1 MSFSLPI
8 RSRPVD
14 DLLSCIELWF
24 DDKYQADD
32 ENWPSARFLV
42 RGGVCWPDRYD
53 PLTDSVRGV
62 ALMCGYNLSTDVAYV
77 FEEQSFVCIDHVLNP
92 ATRAIEFQGLAPW
105 FNAVYSRCLGDTFYV
120 SQPDPVRDRW
130 EREVGHTPA
139 VQNNPPRFVPCPEWR
154 DVAAGENIIWE
165 WITRKRIKFF
175 AGDQVEVSIRAH
187 RKGEEKV
194 LPPAMHALACCL
206 SGMSTQIEQAR
217 EVARSP
223 QSLIGKVKNKMMLDN
238 PRDWRGNT

>member
-1 MSFSLPI
+1 MSFSCPT

-32 ENWPSARFLV
+32 ENWPQGKFLV
-42 RGGVCWPDRYD
+42 RGGVCWPEHYDQATDR
-53 PLTDSVRGV
+53 VQGV
-62 ALMCGYNLSTDVAYV
+62 ALMLGYNLQTDRAYV
-77 FEEQSFVCIDHVLNP
+77 FEEQPFTCIDHMIDPV
-92 ATRAIEFQGLAPW
+92 TRAIDAPGLAPW
-105 FNAVYSRCLGDTFYV
+105 FNSMFAKYLGDTFYV
-120 SQPDPVRDRW
+120 SQHEDCRDRW
-130 EREVGHTPA
+130 EREVRHSPSIQT
-139 VQNNPPRFVPCPEWR
+139 PPRFVPCPEWG
-154 DVAAGENIIWE
+154 DVSRGESLIWE
-165 WITRKRIKFF
+165 WLTRKRVHRF
-175 AGDQVEVSIRAH
+175 AQEGLDRQIMNY
-187 RKGEEKV
+187 RKGEEKF
-194 LPPAMHALACCL
+194 LPAYMHALACAL